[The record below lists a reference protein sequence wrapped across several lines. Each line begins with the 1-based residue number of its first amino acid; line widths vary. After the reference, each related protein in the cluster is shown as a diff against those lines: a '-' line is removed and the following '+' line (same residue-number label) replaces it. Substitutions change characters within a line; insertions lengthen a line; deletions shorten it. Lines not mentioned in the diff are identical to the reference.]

1 MAEAKK
7 AITTAASSATSRTFP
22 FINELPFR
30 GSAPPT
36 STVLLA
42 SPLRMPSPSD
52 GVRAQLDPATMAA
65 DAAGQ
70 NSSTVA
76 SWMLISAVQV
86 KPRMLSYQPTN
97 RARSATT
104 MAVAVQAKG
113 SAPGRDWARSQL
125 GPCRFAWP
133 FS

>member
-7 AITTAASSATSRTFP
+7 AITTAATSATSRTFP
-22 FINELPFR
+22 FTNELAFR
-30 GSAPPT
+30 GSEPPS
-36 STVLLA
+36 STDLLA
-42 SPLRMPSPSD
+42 APLRMPSPSD
-52 GVRAQLDPATMAA
+52 GVRAQLDPATTAA

-70 NSSTVA
+70 NSLTVA
-76 SWMLISAVQV
+76 SWMLIGAVQV
-86 KPRMLSYQPTN
+86 KPRVLSYQPTN

-104 MAVAVQAKG
+104 MAVQAKAG
-113 SAPGRDWARSQL
+113 APGPDWARSQL